1 MSHSRQ
7 ASWDQQTNNRSSFT
21 GNGSKRQRG
30 RSAQSTSSGGFEPQQ
45 QRNGTDRAAASYSS
59 PSSSSDDFWDEGP
72 SMRPSPSQ
80 PEFPRNGNRQHDV
93 TLRSRGR
100 HSIGRPVSEQPQHSS
115 SPKRGAP
122 QEEQSGSSDGFAD
135 DDFSENGPSMR
146 PMYQQNTRPGQAG
159 GFQND
164 GPQSSRVI
172 SSGRGSSEQF
182 QGSGYQSD
190 SASARRMSQPTH
202 QNGLQTRQPYGQGRS
217 ERSDDRGSQRA
228 RGSQRERPSKWVK
241 GERVRD
247 WASDGE
253 RPTRRRE
260 GGADRR
266 AADFGQQQA
275 GQRGQRG
282 RSNLRQSFFGE
293 ESFEQMG
300 ASPESIAALADLGI
314 TRPSH
319 IQVS

>member
-1 MSHSRQ
+1 MSTSHQ
-7 ASWDQQTNNRSSFT
+7 ASLDQQKGNRSIHT
-21 GNGSKRQRG
+21 GSGSDRQDR
-30 RSAQSTSSGGFEPQQ
+30 RSAQSNSSRGGDPQDE
-45 QRNGTDRAAASYSS
+45 RRATDRAAASD
-59 PSSSSDDFWDEGP
+59 SSSSADGFWNEGL
-72 SMRPSPSQ
+72 SARSSPPQ
-80 PEFPRNGNRQHDV
+80 QEFPRNGNRQHDV
-93 TLRSRGR
+93 AHSSRGR
-100 HSIGRPVSEQPQHSS
+100 HSLGRPVLEQTQHSS
-115 SPKRGAP
+115 SPKHKAP
-122 QEEQSGSSDGFAD
+122 QENQPGSSDDFAD
-135 DDFSENGPSMR
+135 DDFSENGSSMR
-146 PMYQQNTRPGQAG
+146 PMYQRNTRPAQAD

-182 QGSGYQSD
+182 QGSGYQSA
-190 SASARRMSQPTH
+190 SASARHMSQPTH
-202 QNGLQTRQPYGQGRS
+202 QDGLQTRQPYGQGRP

-228 RGSQRERPSKWVK
+228 RGSQEERPSKWVK

-275 GQRGQRG
+275 GRGQRG

-293 ESFEQMG
+293 GSFEQMG